1 MRNDKNSWVNSIL
14 LIRPLFAGLV
24 LVILLM
30 TGGRAGAQYI
40 PVHPDHEGIY
50 SFLDE
55 LAGEGAIDIYTSIKP
70 LGRATIAR
78 FLDEASGFPG
88 LTSRQRREIEFYLRD
103 YGKELR
109 RELPED
115 KRFDLFYYSDSLF
128 QLTVNPI
135 LGLTGYARG
144 DETAFHRRNG
154 GEIYGSIG
162 EHFGFYGSLRD
173 NYESEPL
180 GGQSMLV
187 RRRGGVYKGDEA
199 ALDYSEA
206 RGGISWSWNW
216 GRVGLHKDH
225 FEWGSGYNGANIFS
239 GNIPSH
245 AFFSLN
251 LRPVDW
257 FEVNYLH
264 GWLVSEVVDSLRSF
278 EYYDGTREVFSDKYV
293 AASVVSVRPLPALHV
308 SAGNSIVYADN
319 QVNPAYWVPFLF
331 YKSVDHTY
339 NGASNRV
346 GQNAQMFLDISSRQ
360 IRHLHLY
367 STLFVDEVSIN
378 RMFDRDQH
386 SNYISFKGGA
396 RVTGIPPDWTLTV
409 EYTRTHPMVYQHVIP
424 TTTWESNGYN
434 MGHYLGDN
442 SDEWFVSAAYRPVRG
457 VKIEL
462 EYIRSRKGK
471 DYQFILADGGERD
484 HPEINMDEP
493 RWGLPFMN
501 EVRWGMEKATL
512 KGSWQVVH
520 DAYVSFALGY
530 RANRGP
536 DTDQYLP
543 SLFQSDGFEG
553 KFGVRYGF

>member
-1 MRNDKNSWVNSIL
+1 MKNDKNSGVNSIL

-24 LVILLM
+24 LVVLLL
-30 TGGRAGAQYI
+30 TARRAGAQYI
-40 PVHPDHEGIY
+40 PVHPGHEAIY

-55 LAGEGAIDIYTSIKP
+55 LAGEGAIDIYTGIKP

-78 FLDEASGFPG
+78 YLQEASGYPA
-88 LTSRQRREIEFYLRD
+88 LTSRQRRELEFYLRD
-103 YGKELR
+103 YGKELT
-109 RELPED
+109 REKPED

-135 LGLTGYARG
+135 LGLKGYARG
-144 DETAFHRRNG
+144 GETVFHRRNG

-162 EHFGFYGSLRD
+162 DHFGFYGSLRD

-180 GGQSMLV
+180 GGRSMLV
-187 RRRGGVYKGDEA
+187 RRRGGVYKGDVA

-206 RGGISWSWNW
+206 RGGITWSWNW

-239 GNIPSH
+239 GNTPSH

-251 LRPVDW
+251 IKPVDW

-278 EYYDGTREVFSDKYV
+278 AYYDGTREVFSEKYV
-293 AASVVSVRPLPALHV
+293 AASVVTVRPLPALHV

-319 QVNPAYWVPFLF
+319 KINPAYWVPFLF

-346 GQNAQMFLDISSRQ
+346 GQNAQMFLDVSSRQ

-367 STLFVDEVSIN
+367 STLFVDEISIN
-378 RMFDRDQH
+378 RMFDEHQH
-386 SNYISFKGGA
+386 SNYISLKGGA
-396 RVTGIPPDWTLTV
+396 RLTGIPPDWTLTL
-409 EYTRTHPMVYQHVIP
+409 EYTRTHPMVYQHIIP
-424 TTTWESNGYN
+424 TTTWASNGYN

-442 SDEWFVSAAYRPVRG
+442 SDEWFVSASYRPVRG
-457 VKIEL
+457 VKIGL
-462 EYIRSRKGK
+462 AYIRSRKGK
-471 DYQFILADGGERD
+471 DYQSILADDRVDD

-501 EVRWGMEKATL
+501 EVRWGMEKITL
-512 KGSWQVVH
+512 KGSWQIIH
-520 DAYVSFALGY
+520 DAYGSFALGY
-530 RANRGP
+530 RSNRGS
-536 DTDQYLP
+536 DTDKYLP
-543 SLFQSDGFEG
+543 SLFQNDGFEG